1 MALAETRTP
10 FGVIRLDVSGAQ
22 IEGDFDWAP
31 VEVQGVTALQATAY
45 VNAGAGAEIEVELT
59 SDIDAGFQVG
69 LLVQDGIEAHE
80 AIGGEPGNEIVAVF
94 GLRNGLWIDAQPGLS
109 LIAFEGGQG
118 RAPSVLTSP
127 EQTATA
133 IKAVVAWTL
142 NPTTDAEDAAPRD
155 AVADLLSA

>member
-22 IEGDFDWAP
+22 IEGDFDWTP
-31 VEVQGVTALQATAY
+31 VELEGVIALQATAY
-45 VNAGAGAEIEVELT
+45 VNAGAGTEIEVEMT
-59 SDIDAGFQVG
+59 TDIDAGFQVG

-80 AIGGEPGNEIVAVF
+80 VIGDEIVAVF

-118 RAPSVLTSP
+118 RAHYAIKSH

-133 IKAVVAWTL
+133 FTAVVAWTE
-142 NPTTDAEDAAPRD
+142 NPTTDAEDAAPRE
-155 AVADLLSA
+155 AVAKMLSA

>member
-10 FGVIRLDVSGAQ
+10 VGVIRFDVSGARV
-22 IEGDFDWAP
+22 EADFAWTP
-31 VEVQGVTALQATAY
+31 VECKGVTALQATAY
-45 VNAGAGAEIEVELT
+45 VNAGAGAEIVVEMT
-59 SDIDAGFQVG
+59 SDIDPGFQMD

-80 AIGGEPGNEIVAVF
+80 ATDDDTVAVF

-118 RAPSVLTSP
+118 RAHYAIRSH

-133 IKAVVAWTL
+133 FTAVVAWTQ
-142 NPTTDAEDAAPRD
+142 NPTTDAQDTAPRD
-155 AVADLLSA
+155 AVAGMLSA